1 MSGDPP
7 SKKEQ
12 LLKLLDRGSVFV
24 HLDPRRD
31 GVTVPDWFGHKPQLV
46 LQLGRNFAIPIPDLE
61 VDDEGVRCT
70 LSFNRSPFHCTLPW
84 TAVYALVAENG
95 EVTMWPSEL
104 PLELVPETAAV
115 RRNQPSTRGARTKA
129 QRPRI
134 SVVPPPGET
143 PSKAPPPP
151 SRPTSLP
158 PPPLIEEVSAPQ
170 PSAIGSRNAR
180 ANESGSIPP
189 KSQPKPEE
197 SDARKPARERP
208 PWLRLVK

>member
-1 MSGDPP
+1 MSGDTP

-31 GVTVPDWFGHKPQLV
+31 GVVVPEWFTHKPQLV

-104 PLELVPETAAV
+104 PAELVPETAAV
-115 RRNQPSTRGARTKA
+115 RRNQPSSRSARGKT

-134 SVVPPPGET
+134 SVVPPPGES
-143 PSKAPPPP
+143 PSKAPPAP
-151 SRPTSLP
+151 SRATSFP
-158 PPPLIEEVSAPQ
+158 PPPVFEEISSPDTTPA
-170 PSAIGSRNAR
+170 ASRNAR

-189 KSQPKPEE
+189 KPDTEQAEG
-197 SDARKPARERP
+197 RKGAKERP

>member
-31 GVTVPDWFGHKPQLV
+31 GVVVPDWFAHKPQLV

-61 VDDEGVRCT
+61 VDDDGVRCT

-104 PLELVPETAAV
+104 PMELVPETAAV
-115 RRNQPSTRGARTKA
+115 RRNQPMSRGARGKQ

-134 SVVPPPGET
+134 SVVPPPGDEARAA
-143 PSKAPPPP
+143 PARPASMPPPP
-151 SRPTSLP
+151 VL
-158 PPPLIEEVSAPQ
+158 EEVSTPDTSTA
-170 PSAIGSRNAR
+170 ASRNAR

-189 KSQPKPEE
+189 KSTEQT
-197 SDARKPARERP
+197 DGRKPARERP
-208 PWLRLVK
+208 PYLRLVK

>member
-7 SKKEQ
+7 SKKDQ

-31 GVTVPDWFGHKPQLV
+31 GVVVPDWFSHKPQLV

-84 TAVYALVAENG
+84 NAVYALVAENG

-104 PLELVPETAAV
+104 PAELVPETAAV
-115 RRNQPSTRGARTKA
+115 RRNQPTSRTKNGKT

-134 SVVPPPGET
+134 SVVPPPGDEQPRSVA
-143 PSKAPPPP
+143 PSK
-151 SRPTSLP
+151 PTSLP
-158 PPPLIEEVSAPQ
+158 PPPVFEEIVAPDHSAA
-170 PSAIGSRNAR
+170 SSRSAR

-189 KSQPKPEE
+189 KPTAEQG
-197 SDARKPARERP
+197 DGRKAPRERP